1 MKTLSLF
8 AAAAVSALTLGA
20 GAAQAQS
27 WVDDRYETLGDRID
41 TAARDGA
48 ITTAE
53 SASLREE
60 LADIGTLG
68 EDYREN
74 GLSSWETRDLNQR
87 FDDLATRIDATDQP
101 AVDVLGWFGGPGW
114 TDRSGAW
121 MSVNARQAEL
131 DRRIDRGVATGQIT
145 RPEAIRL
152 RSEFRDIARLE
163 ARYRMN
169 GISAWE
175 RGDLDRRF
183 DILAANITLEARD
196 SQYGYGYGRY

>member
-1 MKTLSLF
+1 MKMLNLF
-8 AAAAVSALTLGA
+8 AAAAVSALALGA
-20 GAAQAQS
+20 GGASAQT
-27 WVDDRYETLGDRID
+27 WVDDRYETLSERID
-41 TAARDGA
+41 TAAREGA

-53 SASLREE
+53 SASLRDD
-60 LADIGTLG
+60 LADVGQLG

-74 GLSSWETRDLNQR
+74 GLSSWETSDLNRR
-87 FDDLATRIDATDQP
+87 FDDLAARIDVADEP

-131 DRRIDRGVATGQIT
+131 DRRIDRGVATGQLT
-145 RPEAIRL
+145 RAEAVRL
-152 RSEFRDIARLE
+152 RAEFRAIARLE

-169 GISAWE
+169 GMSAWE

-183 DILAANITLEARD
+183 DVLAANITLEARD